1 VIVLDTH
8 AWLWWQAEP
17 RRLSRAASRAIDGA
31 DRIGVCSISIFEL
44 GDLETQGRI
53 RLLEPLRRWIA
64 DALADPRV
72 AVLPV
77 THAVA
82 LDAAQLRFAGDPF
95 DRIVYA
101 TARSEAARLITRDE
115 RLRRFDRDL
124 TLW

>member
-1 VIVLDTH
+1 MIVLDTH

-17 RRLSRAASRAIDGA
+17 HRLTARADAIDGA

-53 RLLEPLRRWIA
+53 RLLEPLRRWVA

-72 AVLPV
+72 AVLPL
-77 THAVA
+77 TSAVA

-101 TARSEAARLITRDE
+101 TARAEGAPLVTRDE
-115 RLRRFDRDL
+115 RLRRFDREL
-124 TLW
+124 TVW